1 MLGSAEERDEAE
13 RVVQRRLDMVRE
25 ERAEHEDPPQSEDDA
40 RDRGEQLDERPD
52 NAAHPTRSQLA
63 EIQADRDRERCRHNQ
78 SDQGA
83 DCGAVD
89 EGKRAEDVLDRV
101 PRAAGDEAESEGVER
116 VPRQLEDL
124 PDDRANE
131 NQAREGRS
139 HGDAVE
145 SEVA

>member
-1 MLGSAEERDEAE
+1 MLGIAEERDEAE
-13 RVVQRRLDMVRE
+13 RVVQRRLDVVGE
-25 ERAEHEDPPQSEDDA
+25 ERPEDEDPPQSKDDA

-63 EIQADRDRERCRHNQ
+63 EIQADRDRERCRHDQ

-83 DCGAVD
+83 DDCPVD
-89 EGKRAEDVLDRV
+89 EWQRAKDVLHRV
-101 PRAAGDEAESEGVER
+101 PGTPSDEAESEGVER

-124 PDDRANE
+124 PDDRASE
-131 NQAREGRS
+131 NQARESRG

-145 SEVA
+145 SEIA